1 MKKSLHI
8 LTLAAVSLAA
18 IVSCSKNFE
27 WNDNLPDGREGITLR
42 FASSAMTKADVDGVD
57 RENYVGSLQFF
68 VFAANEDGTVDDAA
82 EYVLSDTYAADGTGW
97 SHTASSDAAAEKWVY
112 SLTKAQ
118 IAQLFPVGTT
128 KVKVFAV
135 ANYSVPAEK
144 KTWKDL
150 NEIEVGATFTKDGGP
165 GYGLRWP
172 RAMQPDD
179 ENLYFVMTGTA
190 DVELGDTEA
199 KVMLARLASKVTV
212 SFEYEQVTD
221 SKGVVWK
228 PQPSAEETR
237 VFLSNAIC
245 TATLGGPLTRALNP
259 DGGTEGAPDPDRD
272 VFEYAYD
279 YMKDVPVVEG
289 KQTAHYYTYPV
300 QMEVGDD
307 NQPYLKLVMMWY
319 GYKTINGVETY
330 YKAKEVYYKIALPS
344 ESICEPN
351 HIYEYNVKVNI
362 IGSDKEVLLSP
373 DYIVKDWTTR
383 DPINA
388 NVATGMYISLEIPK
402 TEYDMYVDEIDINF
416 VSSGTVVAQIEEI
429 YQLNYGTATPTLD
442 YFMQDDAVTASNDL
456 RDKKGI
462 ARGTAGDNVIKSWV
476 TIPDGTSYLKINHA
490 TDNRMLINNR
500 QNTAFDMAPYVFKVT
515 LHLVEA
521 GESIA
526 FDKTVTITQYPA
538 IYIINKKSNGYAFVN
553 SYGGGEDCYDNSR
566 NRMGDLAYEP
576 GECTGTG
583 DNDNPNNYIV
593 TTTIVPDETYVIGDS
608 RSREVNNLSYLDLT
622 KYKPTLRDNTNTFIA
637 PKFIVASSYGALYNT
652 KPMTYE
658 LAQKRCASYQENG
671 YPAGRWRLPT
681 YAEVKFMTTLSNAD
695 FIPELFNPS
704 GTYWCAN
711 GRLVFNGNNVTY
723 DPVFTGER
731 APRCVYDAWYWGEDP
746 VYTGEDAIV
755 WKGFHD

>member
-8 LTLAAVSLAA
+8 LTLAVVSLAA

-27 WNDNLPDGREGITLR
+27 WNDNLPDGQESITLR
-42 FASSAMTKADVDGVD
+42 FASSAMTKADVDGVE

-68 VFAANEDGTVDDAA
+68 VFAANADGTVDDTA

-97 SHTASSDAAAEKWVY
+97 SHSASSDAAAEKWVY

-135 ANYSVPAEK
+135 ANYTVPEGK

-212 SFEYEQVTD
+212 SFEYEEVTD

-362 IGSDKEVLLSP
+362 IGSDKEVLLTP
-373 DYIVKDWTTR
+373 DYVVKDWTTR

>member
-221 SKGVVWK
+221 SQGVVWK
-228 PQPSAEETR
+228 PQPTGAETR

-245 TATLGGPLTRALNP
+245 TTTLGGPLARALNP